1 LYCRVS
7 EPENRFTTFL
17 ETLDAASDP
26 PEDPEKMIDFER
38 ARKVMVDS
46 QLRTSNVSDKRLL
59 VAMGQVPRER
69 FVPAERRPLAYIDGE
84 HPLQPGRSRRALA
97 APAPFA
103 RLVQL
108 AAVQPQDRVLDLGC
122 GTGYSTAVLAALAA
136 EVVGVEEHPE
146 LAAQARENV
155 AALGIANATIVE
167 PPLQHAPAAHDPFD
181 VIVVEGAVDMVPDEL
196 VARLAD
202 GGRLVAL
209 VRRGPAAVA
218 NLFVKSGKEVA
229 ARADFDG
236 TLPPLADRAAE
247 EPFVF

>member
-1 LYCRVS
+1 
-7 EPENRFTTFL
+7 
-17 ETLDAASDP
+17 
-26 PEDPEKMIDFER
+26 MIDFER
-38 ARKVMVDS
+38 ARKVMVES

-69 FVPAERRPLAYIDGE
+69 FVPEERRPLAYIDGE
-84 HPLQPGRSRRALA
+84 HPLQPGRSRRALP

-108 AAVQPQDRVLDLGC
+108 AGVEPQDRVLDLGC

-146 LAAQARENV
+146 LAAQARENL
-155 AALGIANATIVE
+155 AALGIANAAIVE
-167 PPLQHAPAAHDPFD
+167 PPLAEAPAASGHFD
-181 VIVVEGAVDMVPDEL
+181 VVIVEGTVDVVPEDL
-196 VARLAD
+196 FARLAD

-209 VRRGPAAVA
+209 VRKGPAAVA

-236 TLPPLADRAAE
+236 TLPPLADREAP